1 MRTLDEYPALEL
13 LESRGIPAAARELA
27 ESEDAAVAAAARIGY
42 PVVFKVSAPEALHKT
57 EIGGVVVGIRDEAE
71 ARAAYRDI
79 LERAASA
86 GIVPMSGLRGVLVQ
100 EMVKGGAEFILGGYR
115 DPGFGPVVMVGL
127 GGIFTELLKEA
138 AFRLAPVDEAEALR
152 MVLETR
158 ARVLAGGFRGAPPL
172 DLGPLCSAIAEL
184 SRMMSESEEI
194 AEFDVNPFVLTSSGG
209 RALDALFKY
218 R

>member
-27 ESEDAAVAAAARIGY
+27 QTEDAAAAAAERVGY
-42 PVVFKVSAPEALHKT
+42 PVVLKISAPSALHKT
-57 EIGGVVVGIRDEAE
+57 EMGGVAVGIRDEPE
-71 ARAAYRDI
+71 LRAAYRGI
-79 LERAASA
+79 LERAAAA
-86 GIVPMSGLRGVLVQ
+86 GLEPGKGLRGVLVQ

-115 DPGFGPVVMVGL
+115 DPGFGPVIMVGL

-138 AFRLAPVDEAEALR
+138 AFRLAPIDEAEARR

-158 ARVLAGGFRGAPPL
+158 ARVLAAGFRGGPPL
-172 DLGPLCSAIAEL
+172 DLKPLYAAAAEL
-184 SRMMSESEEI
+184 SRMMAGSDEI
-194 AEFDVNPFVLTSSGG
+194 LEFDVNPFVVNSSGG